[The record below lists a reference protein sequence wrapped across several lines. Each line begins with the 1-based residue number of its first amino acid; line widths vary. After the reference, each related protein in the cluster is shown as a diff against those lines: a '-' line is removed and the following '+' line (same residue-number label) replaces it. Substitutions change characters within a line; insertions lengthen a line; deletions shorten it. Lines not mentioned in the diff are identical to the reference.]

1 MRESA
6 TNDVNM
12 LKEGTKIDLPLRLAV
27 ALANQNICE
36 IRTPSYLN
44 SKYQEVLKAGAE
56 VVNMRNQSES
66 IFENA
71 MKLSLH
77 LNEEDA

>member
-1 MRESA
+1 MESA

-12 LKEGTKIDLPLRLAV
+12 LKGGTKIDLPLWLAV
-27 ALANQNICE
+27 ALAQRDICE
-36 IRTPSYLN
+36 IRTPIYLN
-44 SKYQEVLKAGAE
+44 SKYQEILKAGAE

-71 MKLSLH
+71 MKLSVH
-77 LNEEDA
+77 LNEEDV